1 MLRQSFT
8 SLAPRVLPR
17 VLEAARPA
25 ILLAVRN
32 LATKAPGSDPLDLLK
47 KECIGRNLCDEE
59 GYRLPGKHWVISV
72 AVAPEDRTKVSA
84 AIDLVHANFTH
95 LLSKSHSLLAT
106 KPAKC
111 WYPTYFIRRNRLC
124 HEARYFN
131 IGGNCD

>member
-25 ILLAVRN
+25 VFLAVRN

-47 KECIGRNLCDEE
+47 KECISRNLCDEE
-59 GYRLPGKHWVISV
+59 GYRLPGKHWIISV

-84 AIDLVHANFTH
+84 IELVHANFT
-95 LLSKSHSLLAT
+95 
-106 KPAKC
+106 
-111 WYPTYFIRRNRLC
+111 PTPSFQNLTL
-124 HEARYFN
+124 F
-131 IGGNCD
+131 